1 LIIHL
6 VLSLLIS
13 IALRRPLLLLTLLLT
28 LIIVAVSDVG
38 STTECLAQL
47 SPGNP
52 PCLRVPCGRSTVR
65 ELGLL
70 GGDSKLGRFLSS
82 GSRLDEC
89 EDLVVLN
96 KFIQKEETGAGLE
109 G

>member
-1 LIIHL
+1 MIIHF
-6 VLSLLIS
+6 VLSFLIS
-13 IALRRPLLLLTLLLT
+13 IALRRPFLLLTLFLALL
-28 LIIVAVSDVG
+28 IVAVSDLG
-38 STTECLAQL
+38 ATTECLAQL

-52 PCLRVPCGRSTVR
+52 PCLRVSCGRSTVR

-70 GGDSKLGRFLSS
+70 GGDSKLERFLSC